1 MIRWYEIMVK
11 NVGIGV
17 REKAQQFKAL
27 GALSEDQ
34 ALVPNN
40 HMITCNSL

>member
-1 MIRWYEIMVK
+1 MVK

-17 REKAQQFKAL
+17 GKKAQQFKVL

-34 ALVPNN
+34 VLVPNS